1 MNPMD
6 ILGGLLKKKAGSSG
20 LGGQILKDILGGGG
34 GRSASSGST
43 SQSRSATQRPPG
55 SPVILDTPAPS
66 QQRPADSYSQHRGS
80 QQQTSD
86 PLDGFEDMLR
96 QAHNRTPAPSSRT
109 HSSAPPTNSGY
120 GQSASDYQQ
129 AEYGGGMNERTELMI
144 RAMINAAKADGQID
158 QGEQDAIVKQL
169 GKPTQDDI
177 DFLQREFTAALDL
190 KEFVWSVPL
199 GMEQE
204 IYAISLMAMNLDSR
218 AEQRYL
224 HDLAH
229 GLRMPA
235 SLCARIHQRFGVPPL
250 Q

>member
-34 GRSASSGST
+34 RSSSSGSA

-55 SPVILDTPAPS
+55 SPEILDTPAPS
-66 QQRPADSYSQHRGS
+66 QQGSSGGYLQRRSS
-80 QQQTSD
+80 QQQATD

-96 QAHNRTPAPSSRT
+96 QAHNRTPQPSS
-109 HSSAPPTNSGY
+109 HNHGSAPRTNSGY
-120 GQSASDYQQ
+120 GQSASGYQQ
-129 AEYGGGMNERTELMI
+129 AEYGGGMNERTELII
-144 RAMINAAKADGQID
+144 RAMINAAKADGRID
-158 QGEQDAIVKQL
+158 QSEQDAIIKQL
-169 GKPTQDDI
+169 GQPTREDVE
-177 DFLQREFTAALDL
+177 FLKREFAATLDL

-204 IYAISLMAMNLDSR
+204 IYAISLMAINLDSR

-224 HDLAH
+224 QDLAH
-229 GLRMPA
+229 GLRMPPA
-235 SLCARIHQRFGVPPL
+235 LCAQIHQRFGVPPL